1 MKGWMLKEVCRCQY
15 LEICRPSSLMACRRS
30 VLQCSYLVY
39 MQDMDQGVLFCT
51 YSLLIQ
57 KSTSGK
63 DVRQAMGRNPEG
75 FGHRNILD
83 IHERTAAQEAS
94 KGELEFGGDQHLSV
108 ALL

>member
-1 MKGWMLKEVCRCQY
+1 
-15 LEICRPSSLMACRRS
+15 
-30 VLQCSYLVY
+30 

-63 DVRQAMGRNPEG
+63 EVRQTMGRNPEG

-83 IHERTAAQEAS
+83 IYERSAAQEAS
-94 KGELEFGGDQHLSV
+94 KGELEFGKRQHLSV